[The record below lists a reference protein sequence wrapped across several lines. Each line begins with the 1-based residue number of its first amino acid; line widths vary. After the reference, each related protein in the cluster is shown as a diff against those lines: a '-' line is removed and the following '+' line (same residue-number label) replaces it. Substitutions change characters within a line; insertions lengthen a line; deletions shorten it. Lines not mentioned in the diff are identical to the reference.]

1 MQPCGYAARIDIL
14 EENRELRLTI
24 EDLKL
29 TATNDTTTM
38 SILETDV
45 TNLREGDQLS
55 NYSRLPIASTA
66 DNKNSRRQEEL
77 MTRTTARTIART
89 FSLQI

>member
-38 SILETDV
+38 SILETD
-45 TNLREGDQLS
+45 TSDSING
-55 NYSRLPIASTA
+55 
-66 DNKNSRRQEEL
+66 RQQE
-77 MTRTTARTIART
+77 
-89 FSLQI
+89 